1 MNLGIKGQSGTGEIE
16 PSSACYTA
24 FDGERPPGGPRGVG
38 VERVGRTGGRWWIRA
53 GAGTGGE
60 EESGGGRM
68 ICSCRL
74 AQRAGGSGE
83 KASVD
88 ETRCEM
94 MHLEGF

>member
-24 FDGERPPGGPRGVG
+24 FDGERRRRAVG
-38 VERVGRTGGRWWIRA
+38 VERVGG
-53 GAGTGGE
+53 
-60 EESGGGRM
+60 SDGGGSEQGPGREERRKVEGGWM

-74 AQRAGGSGE
+74 ARRAGGSGG
-83 KASVD
+83 KARVD

-94 MHLEGF
+94 IHFEVF

>member
-60 EESGGGRM
+60 EESGGGLDDLLMSTGTTRGW
-68 ICSCRL
+68 I
-74 AQRAGGSGE
+74 GGKS
-83 KASVD
+83 A
-88 ETRCEM
+88 C
-94 MHLEGF
+94 

>member
-24 FDGERPPGGPRGVG
+24 FDGERR
-38 VERVGRTGGRWWIRA
+38 RRA
-53 GAGTGGE
+53 VPAR
-60 EESGGGRM
+60 GGGRAGRSDGGGSEQGPGREERRKVEGGWM

-74 AQRAGGSGE
+74 AQRAGGSGG
-83 KASVD
+83 KARVD